1 MAEATRSSIGYE
13 TPQPFTPGPFEFG
26 SPPAERQ
33 IPPVNT
39 AEAMPS
45 TFEYETPQPL
55 IPGPPEFNSTSGKT
69 HPATMNAAYN
79 WETMGSYPSVSQTP
93 VPIRSPI
100 ERSAA
105 LGESSMFVFCNIRL
119 MLMMLSDMSTVF
131 SHSTQGV
138 LANLPSTICLSQ
150 PLSQP
155 SYIHTS
161 NDMVRGSLEVYRNR
175 GTDASIDVEATNC
188 EHRQHR
194 NHIEWYEMR
203 LNQLKKILG
212 SDYPNIEGQL
222 YNIAQ
227 MLGRAEHRGTV
238 PEWAQKAEEWFGQAL
253 LKHDNMVLVTYVI
266 EGLKNQELLYTF
278 GKICH
283 CQGNY
288 ENALEWFLK
297 ALAIQRTSKGLEVR
311 TADTMYSIGVAFYKR
326 SDSHPSDAED
336 AKRWLKFALEIYDKV
351 LPKNHDWTLM
361 VTCLI
366 GCACYQNGKYV
377 AALKWLNRGLER
389 RNCKLEAVVDPNPLV
404 SLDTVDKA
412 FRAFIRLRDR
422 LNDVEGVP
430 CRLEDALHSLGKW
443 VVHIALGGN
452 IEVTY

>member
-1 MAEATRSSIGYE
+1 LAEATPSSIGYE

-33 IPPVNT
+33 IPPMNT
-39 AEAMPS
+39 AEATPS

-55 IPGPPEFNSTSGKT
+55 TPGPLEFNSTSGKT

-79 WETMGSYPSVSQTP
+79 WETMDSYPSVSQTS
-93 VPIRSPI
+93 VPIRTPI

-119 MLMMLSDMSTVF
+119 MLMMLSDMSMAF

-138 LANLPSTICLSQ
+138 LANLPSSICLSQ
-150 PLSQP
+150 PSN
-155 SYIHTS
+155 IHTS

-175 GTDASIDVEATNC
+175 DTDVNIDVEATNC
-188 EHRQHR
+188 EQRQHR
-194 NHIEWYEMR
+194 NHIGWYEMK
-203 LNQLKKILG
+203 LNELKKILG

-222 YNIAQ
+222 YNIAE
-227 MLGRAEHRGTV
+227 MLGRAEHCGTAH
-238 PEWAQKAEEWFGQAL
+238 EWAQKAEGWFGQVL
-253 LKHDNMVLVTYVI
+253 LKYNNMELVTYVI
-266 EGLKNQELLYTF
+266 EGLKNQDLLYTL

-283 CQGNY
+283 CQGKY
-288 ENALEWFLK
+288 ENALEWFLM
-297 ALAIQRTSKGLEVR
+297 ALAIQQTSEGLEVR

-326 SDSHPSDAED
+326 SDSHSSDAED
-336 AKRWLKFALEIYDKV
+336 AKKWLKFALEIYEKV

-389 RNCKLEAVVDPNPLV
+389 RSCKLEAVVDPNPLV

-412 FRAFIRLRDR
+412 FRAFIRLRNR
-422 LNDVEGVP
+422 VNDEEGVP
-430 CRLEDALHSLGKW
+430 CGLEDVPGIVGMRFGLVAS
-443 VVHIALGGN
+443 VAFGGLQPPSA
-452 IEVTY
+452 